1 MKLLKPAGNPV
12 VVLPLHEGAT
22 SQKVAW
28 KLAGT

>member
-1 MKLLKPAGNPV
+1 MKFLKPAGTPV